1 LEANAPL
8 GSVNLIAD
16 NMQACEQLM
25 LQGQAQFVLCH
36 HHPARAS
43 RFTC

>member
-25 LQGQAQFVLCH
+25 LQGQAQFVEL
-36 HHPARAS
+36 ARS
-43 RFTC
+43 NLRR